1 MSIGLS
7 KSKYCR
13 GIQCSKMLWLDKH
26 MPAQAADLGLESVM
40 SNGLKVGELAR
51 DYFGSYSA
59 VEFEEDKNLMAEKT
73 KELIKNGTENIAEA
87 SFVYDGLYCAV
98 DILHRDGDGFDIVEV
113 KSSTSVEGKDIYI
126 DDVAFQYYVLT
137 QCGVNVKRVQLMYI
151 NNSYERKGDLELDK
165 LFVLKDCTE
174 ETKQRVTDVANN
186 IAEIRACVENESE
199 PQQDIGV
206 HCHTPYGY
214 AYYGYCARH
223 VPENSI
229 FDVVRMKSEKK
240 YDCYRKGIISFED
253 IIKSGMRL
261 SETQRQQV
269 ETEYYHHQA
278 SIKPDEIKSFLQTL
292 SYPLYYLDFET
303 FQSVVPEYD
312 GLKPYAQIPFQY
324 SLHIEFENGELEHRE
339 FLAKEGTD
347 PRRAIAEK
355 LCSDI
360 PENVCVLAFNASF
373 ERTRIKELAAAFSD
387 LADHLMA
394 INNNIH
400 DLMLPFSKRYYY
412 NEAMHGSYSI
422 KSVLPALYPGDS
434 ELDYSALDSIHNGG
448 EASNAFSDL
457 QNHEPEEIAAIRENL
472 LRYCCLDTLA
482 MVKVLDKLRKCAK

>member
-1 MSIGLS
+1 MHINS
-7 KSKYCR
+7 
-13 GIQCSKMLWLDKH
+13 
-26 MPAQAADLGLESVM
+26 
-40 SNGLKVGELAR
+40 
-51 DYFGSYSA
+51 SY
-59 VEFEEDKNLMAEKT
+59 V
-73 KELIKNGTENIAEA
+73 
-87 SFVYDGLYCAV
+87 
-98 DILHRDGDGFDIVEV
+98 
-113 KSSTSVEGKDIYI
+113 
-126 DDVAFQYYVLT
+126 
-137 QCGVNVKRVQLMYI
+137 
-151 NNSYERKGDLELDK
+151 RKGDLELDK
-165 LFVLKDCTE
+165 LFVLEDCTE
-174 ETKQRVTDVANN
+174 VTKQRAVDVANN
-186 IAEIRACVENESE
+186 IAEIRTYVETESE
-199 PQQDIGV
+199 PQQDIGL
-206 HCHTPYGY
+206 HCHTPYGC
-214 AYYGYCARH
+214 AYYAYCARH
-223 VPENSI
+223 VPESSI

-360 PENVCVLAFNASF
+360 PENVCVLVFNASF
-373 ERTRIKELAAAFSD
+373 ERTRIKELAAALPE

-400 DLMLPFSKRYYY
+400 DLMIPFMKRYYY

-434 ELDYSALDSIHNGG
+434 ELDYNALDGIHNGG
-448 EASNAFSDL
+448 EASSAFADL
-457 QNHEPEEIAAIRENL
+457 QNHEPDEIAAIRENL